1 MRIGR
6 QQPEGHASRPPS
18 QTIAPTQGE
27 VIMKLWT
34 MIGFLGQAVFAMRFI
49 VQWIASERKGQSIV
63 PVIFWYFS
71 LGGGLTLLLYAIHIK
86 DPVFI
91 LGQSLGSVIYMR
103 NLVLIYRKDAQAI
116 TKNHEQS

>member
-1 MRIGR
+1 MKVW
-6 QQPEGHASRPPS
+6 
-18 QTIAPTQGE
+18 TIVG
-27 VIMKLWT
+27 L
-34 MIGFLGQAVFAMRFI
+34 LGQVAFAMRFI
-49 VQWIASERKGQSIV
+49 VQWIASERKGQSVV

-103 NLVLIYRKDAQAI
+103 NLALIYRNGGQKSSQ
-116 TKNHEQS
+116 NQEQS